1 MADRR
6 VLILQAAERLLGHY
20 GLQKTTVAD
29 IAREAKIG
37 VGTVY
42 LEFNSKDAII
52 SELSDAKYR
61 HVLRAMRR
69 AAFREGDF
77 STRLAAMMGAR
88 VDAFLQLAAVG
99 AHAAELVH
107 GGCSAVSQ
115 AQRVFERAQLDLLT
129 DFLHEAGEAGD
140 FQVPDEARAA
150 EALLAAYSSFE
161 PPAIFRFT
169 PPEARSL
176 LAQMH
181 TLMLNGLRA
190 RS

>member
-69 AAFREGDF
+69 AA
-77 STRLAAMMGAR
+77 
-88 VDAFLQLAAVG
+88 
-99 AHAAELVH
+99 
-107 GGCSAVSQ
+107 
-115 AQRVFERAQLDLLT
+115 
-129 DFLHEAGEAGD
+129 
-140 FQVPDEARAA
+140 RAA
-150 EALLAAYSSFE
+150 ILRAPTDASEMPFTCFSALGSALNTPASVPKRASNSLACGLVSPRALAPNSRYSS
-161 PPAIFRFT
+161 T
-169 PPEARSL
+169 S
-176 LAQMH
+176 
-181 TLMLNGLRA
+181 
-190 RS
+190 